1 MKHMKKGIALLLSVG
16 MAVGV
21 FSGCGNDQSNTSS
34 GGTGSAAASAAST
47 AGTAVTDYSKVKIGL
62 MLTGSAK
69 DGGWS
74 QLAAEAVDTIKEKYP
89 GCTVNYSE
97 SIASTDYESTMRGY
111 ADAGYTIIVSH
122 GAEFLDTAKQM
133 AQEYPD
139 IRFICTSAQ
148 SGQDPNL
155 TGIDFATYQLGF
167 LDGAAC
173 AMATKTKKIGVVG
186 SNKIDS
192 IVTWAQ
198 GVADGAKYIDA
209 SCETIPV
216 YTGSYDDA
224 LKAKQAVDALK
235 QQGVDIVTQ
244 NADACGVG
252 AVQECDALGLMNVGA
267 VSDQTT
273 EGQSCFVSVLQDA
286 KLGIELAVD
295 RAIQGQLPSGF
306 VNMGAPDGVITLS
319 DYSGKYADVLTD
331 EQKATLK
338 DLWQKSH
345 DGVDLKTLV
354 QSQAQSQS

>member
-1 MKHMKKGIALLLSVG
+1 MKHIKKGIALLLSVG

-74 QLAAEAVDTIKEKYP
+74 QLAAEAMQEVKQKYP
-89 GCTVNYSE
+89 GCTVNVSE

-111 ADAGYTIIVSH
+111 ADAGYTIIVAH
-122 GAEFLDTAKQM
+122 GTEFLDTAKQV
-133 AQEYPD
+133 APEYPD
-139 IRFICTSAQ
+139 IKFINTSAMT
-148 SGQDPNL
+148 GQDPNL
-155 TGIDFATYQLGF
+155 TAIDFATYQLGF

-173 AMATKTKKIGVVG
+173 AMATKTKKIGVIG

-192 IVTWAQ
+192 AVTWANA
-198 GVADGAKYIDA
+198 VADGAKYIDA
-209 SCETIPV
+209 SCQTFPV

-235 QQGVDIVTQ
+235 QQGVDTVTQ
-244 NADACGVG
+244 DADACGIG
-252 AVQECDALGLMNVGA
+252 AVQECDALGLMNVGTIT
-267 VSDQTT
+267 DQTK
-273 EGQSCFVSVLQDA
+273 EGDSCFVSIIQDS
-286 KLGIELAVD
+286 KLGIERAID
-295 RAIQGQLPSGF
+295 RAIQGQLPAGF
-306 VNMGAPDGVITLS
+306 VSMGAAEGVISLS
-319 DYSGKYADVLTD
+319 DYSGKYANVLTD

-338 DLWQKSH
+338 DLWQKAH

-354 QSQAQSQS
+354 QSKS